1 MHSDFPATGA
11 AHRVALTTSNVGV
24 ETTANE
30 ITVRVSG
37 ELDMADA
44 DEVAE
49 MLSRAA
55 STGRAILRVDLSGL
69 TFADSSAIK
78 ALLVGAK
85 TAEANGV
92 DYQLVNPHGNVQRLL
107 SVTGLN
113 EALTV
118 ISEPEVREG
127 PNSL

>member
-1 MHSDFPATGA
+1 M
-11 AHRVALTTSNVGV
+11 TTSTAGV
-24 ETTANE
+24 ETSANE
-30 ITVRVSG
+30 VTVTVSG

-44 DEVAE
+44 DEVGE
-49 MLSRAA
+49 ILTRAA
-55 STGRAILRVDLSGL
+55 AAGRAILRVDLSGL

-85 TAEANGV
+85 AAEANGV

-107 SVTGLN
+107 SVTGLT

-118 ISEPEVREG
+118 IIEPDEREG